1 MSVDTVFFYLI
12 AAWYVIE
19 AISAVSLI
27 AAAITLTIYPY
38 KNTKKIKRV
47 NMIELAQVLF
57 YFLACVRSEDTDG
70 NKQRSIGT
78 RQPRSHA
85 QSNISTFSR

>member
-27 AAAITLTIYPY
+27 AAAITLIIYPV
-38 KNTKKIKRV
+38 KNSKEKKH
-47 NMIELAQVLF
+47 
-57 YFLACVRSEDTDG
+57 D
-70 NKQRSIGT
+70 
-78 RQPRSHA
+78 
-85 QSNISTFSR
+85 

>member
-27 AAAITLTIYPY
+27 AAAITLAIYPY
-38 KNTKKIKRV
+38 KNTTKDKEGKH
-47 NMIELAQVLF
+47 
-57 YFLACVRSEDTDG
+57 D
-70 NKQRSIGT
+70 
-78 RQPRSHA
+78 
-85 QSNISTFSR
+85 